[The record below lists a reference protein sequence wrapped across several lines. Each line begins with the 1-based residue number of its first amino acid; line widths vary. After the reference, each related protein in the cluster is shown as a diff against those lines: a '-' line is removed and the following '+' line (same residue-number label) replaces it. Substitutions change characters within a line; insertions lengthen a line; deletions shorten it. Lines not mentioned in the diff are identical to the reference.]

1 MDWSNERYVRV
12 YTRDST
18 TWKIIDWQARTL
30 LLLLL
35 RKVDRAGV
43 LDVGTDGVEG
53 LAAQVELPIDIV
65 ERGLPQLLSRGVVV
79 KTADAYVMPNF
90 LDAQEAVQ
98 SDAMRQRESRE
109 RRRAKSLGLPD
120 PVVTK
125 RDANPGNASRNV
137 TETRDSVTPANP
149 SDPSR
154 PSRASEKKKKR
165 EKKSSNSAPGAAG
178 FQPRLGGL
186 AEKKI
191 AELYAIGDPRTDI
204 DREVAKWVRTRNGG
218 KPPTDADDA
227 QIAGWLQLHED
238 WLEKQGMPAAKQAK
252 PTTKRQEKKPRPSRL
267 SPPLESLP
275 RAVFY
280 LHPDDEDEGLIAYAE
295 TLDTDLNRAYLGT
308 YEFRDGRVAPREHQ
322 APPDLERSKP
332 SELDAALVRVADA
345 EEYLEIQ
352 LGRNAP

>member
-109 RRRAKSLGLPD
+109 KRRAKSLGLPD

-125 RDANPGNASRNV
+125 RDVNPGNASRNV
-137 TETRDSVTPANP
+137 TETPDSVTPASP

-154 PSRASEKKKKR
+154 PSRASEKKKR
-165 EKKSSNSAPGAAG
+165 EKKSSNSAPDAAG
-178 FQPRLGGL
+178 FQPLLGGL

-191 AELYAIGDPRTDI
+191 AELVERGDPRTNI
-204 DREVAKWVRTRNGG
+204 EREVAKWVSKKNGG
-218 KPPTDADDA
+218 KAPTDADDA

-238 WLEKQGMPAAKQAK
+238 WLEKQGMPTA
-252 PTTKRQEKKPRPSRL
+252 KRQEKKQRSSRL

-275 RAVFY
+275 AAAVFY
-280 LHPDDEDEGLIAYAE
+280 LHPDEEDEGLLAYAQ
-295 TLDTDLNRAYLGT
+295 TLDADYMRVYLGT
-308 YEFRDGRVAPREHQ
+308 YEFRDGRVVPREHQ
-322 APPDLERSKP
+322 APPDLERGKP
-332 SELDAALVRVADA
+332 SDLDAAMVRVADA
-345 EEYLEIQ
+345 EEYLEINVK
-352 LGRNAP
+352 RNAQ